1 MSYYREQNG
10 REDSRSEWSGGGTA
24 RCEARTKLVV
34 VNWKSEERRG
44 RRERG
49 REGKRERGREGERGR
64 EMGDS
69 KLRLT
74 VALWPNDE
82 LRIVN
87 IDIEPQ
93 RVQRF
98 ALGKFDKVWVHITVK
113 APKCAV

>member
-1 MSYYREQNG
+1 
-10 REDSRSEWSGGGTA
+10 
-24 RCEARTKLVV
+24 
-34 VNWKSEERRG
+34 
-44 RRERG
+44 
-49 REGKRERGREGERGR
+49 
-64 EMGDS
+64 MGDS

-98 ALGKFDKVWVHITVK
+98 ALGKFDKVWVHIT
-113 APKCAV
+113 